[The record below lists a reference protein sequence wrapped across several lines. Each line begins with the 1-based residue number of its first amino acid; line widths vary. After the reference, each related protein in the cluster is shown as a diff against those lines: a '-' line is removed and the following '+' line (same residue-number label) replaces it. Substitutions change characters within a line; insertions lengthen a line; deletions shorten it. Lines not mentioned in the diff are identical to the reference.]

1 MHPQPTLEDAII
13 LAAGAHRG
21 QTDKAGEPYILH
33 PLRVM
38 LHLEDEEGRI
48 AAALHDVLEDTA
60 TTADNLR
67 DWGYGEKVIE
77 ALEALTRREGES
89 YPEFIERLAPNPL
102 ARRVKLADLE
112 DNMNLRR
119 LPAAGDAGRARL
131 ARYQAAWERLRTGTS
146 SKIAPPR
153 R

>member
-1 MHPQPTLEDAII
+1 MDRKPTLEDAII

-21 QTDKAGEPYILH
+21 QADKAGEPYILH

-67 DWGYGEKVIE
+67 DRGYGEKVIE

-89 YPEFIERLAPNPL
+89 YADFIERLAPNPR
-102 ARRVKLADLE
+102 ARRVKLADLA

-119 LPAAGDAGRARL
+119 LPAAGDAGRDRL
-131 ARYQAAWERLRTGTS
+131 ARYQAAWERLQTGTP